1 MKLKI
6 TKAIT
11 WGGSLVDETVLD
23 VLVDIQS
30 IAPSATFRIIEAS
43 SSKAGGCPWSRSKSI
58 PKKKAQLTNSSGH
71 RFRNPGQY
79 NGSYNDERKRSN
91 GKSN

>member
-43 SSKAGGCPWSRSKSI
+43 SSKAGGWPLVEI
-58 PKKKAQLTNSSGH
+58 EVNSEEESAIDK
-71 RFRNPGQY
+71 FFWTQV
-79 NGSYNDERKRSN
+79 S
-91 GKSN
+91 